1 MTLINIKQKMEQ
13 LLALAERQALDLDPA
28 GRTLAQIEFEGDLP
42 PAIAEARI
50 ALKFM
55 EVA

>member
-28 GRTLAQIEFEGDLP
+28 GRTLAQIEFEDDLP
-42 PAIAEARI
+42 SAIVEARI